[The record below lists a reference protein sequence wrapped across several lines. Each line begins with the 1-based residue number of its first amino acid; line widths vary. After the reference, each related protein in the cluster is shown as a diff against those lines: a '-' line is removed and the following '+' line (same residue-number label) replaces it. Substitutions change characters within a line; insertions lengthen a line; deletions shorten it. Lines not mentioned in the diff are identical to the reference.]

1 MLFISEYLV
10 GMLVAICCDIL
21 LQLSPVSG
29 GRQLVLLMGNDEISS
44 SRLAEIAFRTSEDWL
59 AASQFDCTALLK
71 Q

>member
-1 MLFISEYLV
+1 MLF
-10 GMLVAICCDIL
+10 VAIL

-29 GRQLVLLMGNDEISS
+29 GRQLVLLYGQCEISS

-71 Q
+71 QVRPMASV